1 MTFRHPIIS
10 PSTLDL
16 LALLSNQNKLDT
28 DAWRIISRRNDG
40 GGALLMLGIDEASA
54 SGQYPSNNSVDEPS
68 DDVVDVVAISSA
80 TSFAESTS
88 SSAGNISPVVSSFG
102 VDFVDT
108 LIEEEDATSS
118 SSSAATITRNPS
130 PIMPN
135 EEQQQQ
141 QHKSNLAATAATTI
155 ILPGAVIANTPSG
168 AAAAAASS
176 NSNEKG
182 ERLFSN
188 QNIAPFI
195 VASKRSKAAA
205 AINAGLKRK
214 CKLPLKRKPKRRQ
227 QQYNDLLLEH
237 LFNNDNSPH
246 EQAFLKLHKR
256 SGQDPDLNMYKG
268 GFSFGDDDDDPE
280 YDKSDPDVTLA
291 DLSDR
296 CTTSSSLDDSWQST
310 SEDEIIGDVSM
321 MDHDDDDVDNLV
333 AAKQQTTT
341 TTTTAATTT
350 TTSSSSSGSSG
361 SNNNNN
367 NTTTQAT
374 TKSMFKKEANA
385 KSFKDLEN
393 FFNEQNVVREAHQQT
408 LKDQQ
413 KWNLVKSKKIPTLFL
428 PRVEKI
434 QPLLDR
440 LNSIEGVANK
450 YTTKCIQ
457 NGAIRLHCKDMDTY
471 TIISAELQKDNME
484 LHTHQLRKN
493 RGFRIVIRHLHSTT
507 DNQWIRDQLI
517 AQGFQPIFIRV
528 IKHRYSGKPM
538 NLFEVELQPTTD
550 GTNERILKL
559 ERLGSQDVIVEK
571 QLKRIDPVHQQQQH
585 QEQPDNSLRLALLL
599 NHETIALMGKKM
611 DAMLESIKVLLSN
624 LITNNNTPH
633 AAVVQLNNVIFT

>member
-1 MTFRHPIIS
+1 MKKNLGRKSKTPTPILTPTPPPFLTPTSAPKSSQRSQMPRRMGELTTKMKKKDAIAAIS
-10 PSTLDL
+10 DS
-16 LALLSNQNKLDT
+16 
-28 DAWRIISRRNDG
+28 
-40 GGALLMLGIDEASA
+40 
-54 SGQYPSNNSVDEPS
+54 SGSNNSVDEPS
-68 DDVVDVVAISSA
+68 DDVVDVDSISSA

-141 QHKSNLAATAATTI
+141 HKSNLAATAATT
-155 ILPGAVIANTPSG
+155 
-168 AAAAAASS
+168 
-176 NSNEKG
+176 
-182 ERLFSN
+182 
-188 QNIAPFI
+188 
-195 VASKRSKAAA
+195 
-205 AINAGLKRK
+205 
-214 CKLPLKRKPKRRQ
+214 
-227 QQYNDLLLEH
+227 
-237 LFNNDNSPH
+237 
-246 EQAFLKLHKR
+246 
-256 SGQDPDLNMYKG
+256 
-268 GFSFGDDDDDPE
+268 
-280 YDKSDPDVTLA
+280 
-291 DLSDR
+291 
-296 CTTSSSLDDSWQST
+296 ST

-333 AAKQQTTT
+333 AAKVITTTASIHSSGDMPVYVSKAATTTT

-350 TTSSSSSGSSG
+350 TTSSSSSGSSS
-361 SNNNNN
+361 SNSNNN

-393 FFNEQNVVREAHQQT
+393 FFNEQMC
-408 LKDQQ
+408 
-413 KWNLVKSKKIPTLFL
+413 KKIPTLFL

-493 RGFRIVIRHLHSTT
+493 HWLSAIVIRHLHSTT

-538 NLFEVELQPTTD
+538 NMLEVELQPTTD

-571 QLKRIDPVHQQQQH
+571 QLKRIDPRGQQLWQQHQQQQKHQPNTPKQQQQH
-585 QEQPDNSLRLALLL
+585 QQQHSAKKQQQQQQQKQLKQKPIQQQQNTLVKGNNNSNSKSKGTAKQPTYSQITKSGNARRKVIIAASCIWTSQPPFKPVSGEATPSSRYRCSSSSQISASKLANNNSNIIINNNNVMNILEQRFIKTLKR
-599 NHETIALMGKKM
+599 IASMGQRM
-611 DAMLESIKVLLSN
+611 DALFH
-624 LITNNNTPH
+624 PG
-633 AAVVQLNNVIFT
+633 AP